1 MKAVPFSTRSA
12 LGHRCDRTKLT
23 DSVSP
28 AATKRHSTT
37 RPEARRCPPSPSQ
50 LASPRRAC
58 SVAYL
63 VQSPPVRYHLTYYS
77 YIYPA
82 STSSV
87 HHGLSRMQR
96 ASRLRLLPLVLVC
109 HPAHGLVL
117 VFPLHLLPD
126 ALHPLCLLLAALI
139 RDGHGEKGDPYEEPT
154 TASARRTAR
163 AGTHWA
169 HPRLTA
175 KFCARWFFVPKA
187 VLLDMSTDS

>member
-12 LGHRCDRTKLT
+12 LDHRCDQTKLT

-28 AATKRHSTT
+28 AATRHHSTT
-37 RPEARRCPPSPSQ
+37 RPEARRRPPSPSQ

-96 ASRLRLLPLVLVC
+96 ASCLRLLPLLLVC
-109 HPAHGLVL
+109 RPSHRLFL

-126 ALHPLCLLLAALI
+126 ILHPLCLLLAALI
-139 RDGHGEKGDPYEEPT
+139 RNGHREKDDPYEEPT
-154 TASARRTAR
+154 MASAPSH
-163 AGTHWA
+163 GTSWNA
-169 HPRLTA
+169 LSSPEIDGE
-175 KFCARWFFVPKA
+175 
-187 VLLDMSTDS
+187 VLCKVVLRPEGGTFGHVH